1 MPSLSSIVES
11 PCPRVCFPLNPFA
24 PIIPPMVPSPYLVTP
39 GKKIK
44 IADLPT
50 DSTGDFKDKKDA
62 KKPTREN
69 LRKLDKLQEVL
80 YAQAKHAVLIVFQA
94 MDGGG
99 KDGAI
104 EHVFSGVNPQ
114 GCTVTS
120 FKQPTHLELE
130 HDFLWRIHAAC
141 PAKGMIGIF
150 NRSHYESVLV
160 ERVKDL
166 VPEDVW
172 SRRYDHINHFERLL
186 ADEGT
191 TILKFFLHISWEEQ
205 KRRMEKR
212 LADPT
217 KNWKFDANDLKER
230 KRWDDYMAAYQD
242 ALRKCSTEWAPWY
255 VVPADHK
262 WYRNCVISDTIVR
275 TLETL
280 DLQFPP
286 PLKNADKIKVK

>member
-1 MPSLSSIVES
+1 MELRAFFVRMTHRI
-11 PCPRVCFPLNPFA
+11 L
-24 PIIPPMVPSPYLVTP
+24 PPMIDSPYLVHP
-39 GKKIK
+39 GKKLK
-44 IADLPT
+44 LSEHPT
-50 DSTGDFKDKKDA
+50 DDTGKFKDKKA
-62 KKPTREN
+62 AAEPTADN
-69 LRKLDKLQEVL
+69 LKKLDKLQEIL
-80 YAQAKHAVLIVFQA
+80 YAQGKYAVLVVFQA

-104 EHVFSGVNPQ
+104 DHVFSGVNPQ
-114 GCTVTS
+114 GCQVTS
-120 FKQPTHLELE
+120 FKAPTQKELS
-130 HDFLWRIHAAC
+130 HDYLWRIHAAT

-160 ERVKDL
+160 ERVKGL

-172 SRRYDHINHFERLL
+172 KRRYDHINDFERLL
-186 ADEGT
+186 SDEGT
-191 TILKFFLHISWEEQ
+191 TIIKFFLHISWDEQ

-212 LADPT
+212 LVDPT
-217 KNWKFDANDLKER
+217 KNWKFSPDDLKER
-230 KRWDDYMAAYQD
+230 KRWDDYMAAYHD
-242 ALRKCSTEWAPWY
+242 ALRRCSTEWAPWY

-262 WYRNCVISDTIVR
+262 WYRNWVVSDTIVR